1 MCASSLVWHSQWHL
15 TEGPC
20 YQRAVKVI
28 SHRRCH
34 VFFFFL
40 SLFLTL
46 RHKDFTELRC
56 CGLLSLWLFLF
67 PQQPKKVLDSQNT
80 ALNEFLCIL
89 SFWIEHFYQGD
100 FFFLLSSGELR
111 TGPEKKN
118 RSTAELAKHHGWCAS
133 QLNRSL
139 FSQLTTA
146 VFVYRSVVM
155 TTSMPV
161 WSQWRKLRENTY

>member
-100 FFFLLSSGELR
+100 FFFFSLLGNWEQDL
-111 TGPEKKN
+111 KKRIVPPLN
-118 RSTAELAKHHGWCAS
+118 LQSIMGDVPHSLIALSFHSWPQPYLSTDRL
-133 QLNRSL
+133 
-139 FSQLTTA
+139 
-146 VFVYRSVVM
+146 
-155 TTSMPV
+155 
-161 WSQWRKLRENTY
+161 